1 MASRFPVTCHCEEW
15 RRAPRRL
22 RSVPVASN
30 LAARLFF
37 AMLLFGCRP
46 ATPPPSASD
55 LTQIAA
61 ASITPTVRPPT
72 VDVPDEAA
80 EIRNAHY
87 ELGAA
92 DTLQVVKF
100 TDGKFE
106 QGIPGSDN
114 FMSIALTD
122 FIAVGDL
129 DEDGRDEIAALVS
142 ENYGGTGVFVF
153 LAIYVNRDG
162 TPTFQA
168 STIVDDR
175 PQLNELSVENG
186 EIFLD
191 AVIHGTDDPMC
202 CPTLKTVR
210 HYRLIDNQ
218 LDMTDYTTFT
228 PDGKPRTI
236 TIESPTNGTE
246 VFTSVQM
253 KGTVAIA
260 PFENNLAYRIFD
272 VSGIELSAGPIA
284 VSAPDLGAPG
294 TFDVVI
300 PLGKVLS
307 DSIIRIEVQD
317 LSAADGSLLAMDSVE
332 LVVK

>member
-1 MASRFPVTCHCEEW
+1 MASRFSLIYHCEE
-15 RRAPRRL
+15 RALSGAEVSPRRGNL
-22 RSVPVASN
+22 RLLGLVAII
-30 LAARLFF
+30 
-37 AMLLFGCRP
+37 LFGCRP
-46 ATPPPSASD
+46 ATPPPSPSD

-61 ASITPTVRPPT
+61 TPIPETTSAPPT
-72 VDVPDEAA
+72 FLPDGAT
-80 EIRNAHY
+80 EIRNAPY

-92 DTLQVVKF
+92 DTVQVVQF

-114 FMSIALTD
+114 FMSIAVTEHM
-122 FIAVGDL
+122 AVGDL
-129 DEDGRDEIAALVS
+129 DGDGTEEVAALIS
-142 ENYGGTGVFVF
+142 ENYGGSGVFVF
-153 LAIYVNRDG
+153 LAVYANVNG
-162 TPTFQA
+162 TLTFQA

-175 PQLNELSVENG
+175 PQLNVLSIENG

-202 CPTLKTVR
+202 CPTLSTMR
-210 HYRLIDNQ
+210 HYRFVDNQ

-228 PDGKPRTI
+228 PDGNPRTI
-236 TIESPTNGTE
+236 TIESPTDGTD
-246 VFTSVQM
+246 VFSSVQM
-253 KGTVAIA
+253 KGSVAIA
-260 PFENNLAYRIFD
+260 PFENNLVYRIFD

-284 VSAPDLGAPG
+284 VTAPDLGAPG

-300 PLGKVLS
+300 PLGRVLS